1 MSLSNPTIRKKEDS
15 FLTPTEDAKRLFQ
28 VVFQERS
35 KAEKDSDEI
44 PKINVSTVISKM
56 SFYYEKIRNSVDYEE
71 EHLHRKNA
79 IKRIIK
85 RQIVIEGRIV
95 VKELKSVDIAKH
107 LLVELIRAGY
117 LPNNKIPE
125 TKIDEVAVIIDK
137 YLKLKDSSLEDVKI
151 TLNDKNELVDWLLAM
166 AASEIEEK
174 LGRNRIDMVVV
185 DYMNNTLKERIA
197 FPDDSPYA
205 ADRDIQV
212 HIGIFRNYLKFDDE
226 MLSLILLKHYYP
238 SWENPTDN
246 DIEEMANNIFRLQTS
261 IREQLEH
268 PFLSQFNR
276 IINRYTVF
284 FSILIDVIK
293 EDPVKIYESFQEDPK
308 AFNNKIKAACNQRYK
323 VASKKKW
330 RVSVRSIIYIFITKS
345 VFAFVL
351 EVPATQ
357 WLGENLNLFSLF
369 VNIVFPPALLF
380 LIVLFTR
387 IPGGDNTNKIVEGIN
402 GIVFQGEKGKEPFK
416 LRKPAK
422 RNKTLSTIF
431 GLIYTATFGISF
443 GLVIWVLDQ
452 LNFSWISMIIF
463 LFFLALISYFSL
475 KVRKTAK
482 ELLIVEK
489 KDSLLSF
496 LIDFFYVPIIETG
509 KWLSER
515 FSKINVFVF
524 VLDFVIEAPFKVFVE
539 IAEEWTRYVKER
551 KEDIS

>member
-1 MSLSNPTIRKKEDS
+1 MSLSNPTIRKKEET

-28 VVFQERS
+28 VVFQENNKKES
-35 KAEKDSDEI
+35 AGDEV
-44 PKINVSTVISKM
+44 PKINVSSVISKM

-107 LLVELIRAGY
+107 LLIELIRAGY
-117 LPNNKIPE
+117 LPNNKLPE
-125 TKIDEVAVIIDK
+125 TKIDEIGLIIEK
-137 YLKLKDSSLEDVKI
+137 YLKLKDSSLDGVKI
-151 TLNDKNELVDWLLAM
+151 TLNDKNELVDWILAM
-166 AASEIEEK
+166 AASEVEEK
-174 LGRNRIDMVVV
+174 LGRSRIDMVVV
-185 DYMNNTLKERIA
+185 EAMNNILKDRIA
-197 FPDDSPYA
+197 FPDGSPYS
-205 ADRDIQV
+205 DDKDIQV
-212 HIGIFRNYLKFDDE
+212 YIGIFRNYLKFDDE
-226 MLSLILLKHYYP
+226 MLSLILLKHYNP
-238 SWENPTDN
+238 NWENPTDD
-246 DIEEMANNIFRLQTS
+246 DIQNLGSNIFRIQTT
-261 IREQLEH
+261 IREQIEH
-268 PFLSQFNR
+268 PFLAQFNR

-293 EDPVKIYESFQEDPK
+293 EDPVKVYESFQADPK
-308 AFNNKIKAACNQRYK
+308 AFNNKVKAVCNQRYK
-323 VASKKKW
+323 VAGKKKW

-345 VFAFVL
+345 IFAFVL

-357 WLGENLNLFSLF
+357 WLGEELNLFSLF

-380 LIVLFTR
+380 IIVLFTR
-387 IPGGDNTNKIVEGIN
+387 IPGGDNTSKIIEGIS
-402 GIVFQGEKGKEPFK
+402 GIVFEGERGREPFK

-431 GLIYTATFGISF
+431 GLIYAATFGISF
-443 GLVIWVLDQ
+443 GIVLWVLDK
-452 LNFSWISMIIF
+452 LNFSWVSMIIF
-463 LFFLALISYFSL
+463 VFFLALISYFSL

-509 KWLSER
+509 RWLSER

-524 VLDFVIEAPFKVFVE
+524 VLDFIIEAPFKVFVE
-539 IAEEWTRYVKER
+539 IAEEWTKYVKER

>member
-1 MSLSNPTIRKKEDS
+1 MSLSNPTIRKKEES

-28 VVFQERS
+28 VVFQEKN

-125 TKIDEVAVIIDK
+125 TKIDELGVIIDK

-174 LGRNRIDMVVV
+174 LGRSRIDMVVV

-212 HIGIFRNYLKFDDE
+212 QIGIFRNYLKFDDE

-238 SWENPTDN
+238 NWENPTDN
-246 DIEEMANNIFRLQTS
+246 DIEDMANNIFRLQTS

-268 PFLSQFNR
+268 PFLAQFNR

-284 FSILIDVIK
+284 FSVLIDVIK

-345 VFAFVL
+345 IFAFVL

-357 WLGENLNLFSLF
+357 WLGEKLNLFSLF

-387 IPGGDNTNKIVEGIN
+387 IPGGDNTNKIVEGIH

-443 GLVIWVLDQ
+443 GIVIWVLDQ

-463 LFFLALISYFSL
+463 VFFLALISYFSL